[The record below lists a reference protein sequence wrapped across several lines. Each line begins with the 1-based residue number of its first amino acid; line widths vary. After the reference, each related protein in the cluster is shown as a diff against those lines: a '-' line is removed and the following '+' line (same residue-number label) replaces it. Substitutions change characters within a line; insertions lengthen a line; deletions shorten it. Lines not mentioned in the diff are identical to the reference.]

1 MTTGVPAHRWRLASS
16 VTALVLGG
24 VVLVLMI
31 ADVPLARLAH
41 QSVNASNGSLPVWFS
56 AVFAVVGFVVAWRK
70 PRNPLGWIILGTAI
84 FLALSEDA
92 SFYAVADYRLRLGA
106 LPLGWVALLAQ
117 PGWAPGIALFGL
129 AVLLFPDGRPPSPR
143 VRWVVWVFAA
153 VALLWIGSAVTITV
167 GAIIG
172 HHTQVDSAGNLL
184 LLGNSAQSPAWWNV
198 LSNVVLMLGV
208 ACWLVSLAAQ
218 ALSYRRSSGERR
230 EQLKW
235 LMAGSAVALVSL
247 MTAFT
252 IPAGASAGFIA
263 PAGLLAI
270 PLSIG
275 VAVMRYRL
283 FDIDIVISKAVLYGS
298 LAVFITAVYAGLVV
312 GIGTLVGNR
321 RSPLLAAAAAAV
333 VAVAFQPAR
342 QWAGRLANRVVY
354 GRRATPYQVLSDFAR
369 RIGGTY
375 ADEEVLP
382 RMAQIVAAGTGAE
395 RVVVWLRIG
404 DELRPAASSDGSSHA
419 DPLPVDGHELPPLP
433 DGDLSVPV
441 VHQGQLLGAILVKMP
456 KAEPL
461 RPAGQQLVAD
471 VASQAGLVL
480 ANAGLIED
488 LRASRQRLVT
498 AQDEE
503 RRRLERNLHDGAQQD
518 LVALAIKVRLGS
530 TVEDLAQAKEIFG
543 ELQADAAGALDNLR
557 DLARGIYPPLLA
569 DLGLVAALNA
579 QASKSPL
586 PVTVEADGVGRFGQD
601 TEAAVYF
608 CCLEALQNTAKYA
621 HATRAS
627 ICLHEEDEAL
637 QFTISDDG
645 TGYNTSHTPM
655 GSGLR
660 NMADRL
666 AALGG
671 RLQVR
676 STPGQGTTITG
687 HLPAPSRAQAGTCLW
702 ECHIERR
709 AGRPGRARPHARSD
723 EAPWFIR

>member
-1 MTTGVPAHRWRLASS
+1 MARLVSPAAAVL
-16 VTALVLGG
+16 LGG
-24 VVLVLMI
+24 VALALMI
-31 ADVPLARLAH
+31 ADVPLAGLAH
-41 QSVNASNGSLPVWFS
+41 QSLNASGGSLPVWVS
-56 AVFAVVGFVVAWRK
+56 APFAVLGFVVAWRK
-70 PRNPLGWIILGTAI
+70 PGNPLGWIILGTAV
-84 FLALSEDA
+84 FLALSQDA
-92 SFYAVADYRLRLGA
+92 SFYAVADYRLRHGG

-129 AVLLFPDGRPPSPR
+129 AILLFPDGRPPSPR
-143 VRWVVWVFAA
+143 VRWMVWVFAA
-153 VALLWIGSAVTITV
+153 VALLWIGSAVIITV
-167 GAIIG
+167 GAIRG
-172 HHTQVDSAGNLL
+172 HHTQVDSGGNLL
-184 LLGNSAQSPAWWNV
+184 LLDTTSRLAPSWWTV
-198 LSNVVLMLGV
+198 LSTVFFVLGV

-230 EQLKW
+230 QQLKW
-235 LMAGSAVALVSL
+235 LLAGSAVAMVSFL
-247 MTAFT
+247 IAST
-252 IPAGASAGFIA
+252 IPRVGFIA
-263 PAGLLAI
+263 LAGFLAI

-283 FDIDIVISKAVLYGS
+283 LDIDVVISKAVLYAS

-342 QWAGRLANRVVY
+342 QRAGRLANRVVY
-354 GRRATPYQVLSDFAR
+354 GRRATPYQVLSDFAQ

-375 ADEEVLP
+375 ADQEVLP
-382 RMAQIVAAGTGAE
+382 QMAQIVAAGTGAE
-395 RVVVWLRIG
+395 RVVVWLRID
-404 DELRPAASSDGSSHA
+404 DELRPAASSDSSSHA

-433 DGDLSVPV
+433 DADLSVPV
-441 VHQGQLLGAILVKMP
+441 VHQGQLLGAISVKMP

-518 LVALAIKVRLGS
+518 LVALAIKVRLGA
-530 TVEDLAQAKEIFG
+530 TAEDLAQAKEIFG
-543 ELQADAAGALDNLR
+543 ELQTDTAGALENLR

-569 DLGLVAALNA
+569 DLGLATALNA
-579 QASKSPL
+579 QAGKSPL

-621 HATRAS
+621 HATLAS
-627 ICLHEEDEAL
+627 ICLQKQDETL
-637 QFTISDDG
+637 LFTISDDG
-645 TGYNTSHTPM
+645 TGYNTSRTPM

-671 RLQVR
+671 RLEVR
-676 STPGQGTTITG
+676 SAPGQGTTITG
-687 HLPAPSRAQAGTCLW
+687 QLPVPPNAPAGTC
-702 ECHIERR
+702 
-709 AGRPGRARPHARSD
+709 P
-723 EAPWFIR
+723 

>member
-1 MTTGVPAHRWRLASS
+1 MSALTARLASPA
-16 VTALVLGG
+16 TALVLGG
-24 VVLVLMI
+24 VALALMI
-31 ADVPLARLAH
+31 ADVPLAGLAH
-41 QSVNASNGSLPVWFS
+41 QSLNASGGSVPVWVS
-56 AVFAVVGFVVAWRK
+56 APFAVVGFVVAWRK
-70 PRNPLGWIILGTAI
+70 PGNPLGWIILGTAI

-92 SFYAVADYRLRLGA
+92 SFYAVADYRLRHGG

-129 AVLLFPDGRPPSPR
+129 AILLFPDGRPPSPR
-143 VRWVVWVFAA
+143 MRWMMWAFAA
-153 VALLWIGSAVTITV
+153 VALLWIGSAVIITV
-167 GAIIG
+167 GAIRG
-172 HHTQVDSAGNLL
+172 HHTQVDSGGNLL
-184 LLGNSAQSPAWWNV
+184 LLDSTSPQAPSWWNV
-198 LSNVVLMLGV
+198 LSSVFLVLGM

-230 EQLKW
+230 QQLKW
-235 LMAGSAVALVSL
+235 LMAGSAVALVALVSFL
-247 MTAFT
+247 IAST
-252 IPAGASAGFIA
+252 ILAGMRVGFIA
-263 PAGLLAI
+263 LAGFLAI

-283 FDIDIVISKAVLYGS
+283 LDIDVVISKAVLYGS

-312 GIGTLVGNR
+312 GIGTLAGNR
-321 RSPLLAAAAAAV
+321 RSPLLAAAAAAL

-382 RMAQIVAAGTGAE
+382 QMAQIVAAGTGAE
-395 RVVVWLRIG
+395 RVVVWLRID
-404 DELRPAASSDGSSHA
+404 DELRPAASSGSSPHA

-433 DGDLSVPV
+433 DADLSVPV
-441 VHQGQLLGAILVKMP
+441 VHQGQLLGAISVKVP
-456 KAEPL
+456 RTEPL

-480 ANAGLIED
+480 ANTGLIED

-498 AQDEE
+498 AQDEA

-518 LVALAIKVRLGS
+518 LVALAIKVRLGA
-530 TVEDLAQAKEIFG
+530 TAEDLAQAKEIFG
-543 ELQADAAGALDNLR
+543 ELQTDTACALENLR

-569 DLGLVAALNA
+569 DLGLAAALNA
-579 QASKSPL
+579 QVGKSPL

-621 HATRAS
+621 HAAQAS
-627 ICLHEEDEAL
+627 ICLQKQDETL
-637 QFTISDDG
+637 RFTISDDG
-645 TGYNTSHTPM
+645 TGYNTSRTPI

-671 RLQVR
+671 RLEVR
-676 STPGQGTTITG
+676 SAPGQGTTISG
-687 HLPAPSRAQAGTCLW
+687 QLPVPPNAPAGT
-702 ECHIERR
+702 
-709 AGRPGRARPHARSD
+709 GP
-723 EAPWFIR
+723 